1 MDPTARFP
9 ASADSQR
16 ARVDL
21 LPENINLETSPAR
34 FSRSTNT
41 QPEDIPGSQDADE
54 EAQYDNN
61 EAVTPTSQAASSTV
75 DDTDLSLALN
85 SHSASSHTEVDD
97 DESIQEDIFDGQTN
111 LNLQIS
117 DVPPSPP
124 PPSEETL
131 RQQAVAWM
139 EGTYSDFP
147 NGQVVQPPSWYAYS
161 RTEHPDRPRIWIKD
175 FFTGHVRPR
184 RLVNDRLASMSRAE
198 RERWVNRQR
207 RIRGEP
213 AE

>member
-9 ASADSQR
+9 ASADSQQ

-21 LPENINLETSPAR
+21 LPENINPETSPAR
-34 FSRSTNT
+34 SSRSTNT
-41 QPEDIPGSQDADE
+41 QPEDIPGSQDAKE

-75 DDTDLSLALN
+75 DSTDLSLALN
-85 SHSASSHTEVDD
+85 SNSASPHTEVDGD
-97 DESIQEDIFDGQTN
+97 EDIEEDIAVGQTN
-111 LNLQIS
+111 LNLQIP
-117 DVPPSPP
+117 DVPPPP
-124 PPSEETL
+124 PASEETL

-139 EGTYSDFP
+139 EAANSDVP
-147 NGQVVQPPSWYAYS
+147 NGQVVQPPPWYAYS

-184 RLVNDRLASMSRAE
+184 RLVNDRLAEMSLVE
-198 RERWVNRQR
+198 RERWENRQR

-213 AE
+213 AD